1 MLSDLVSN
9 TNNSILNN
17 STNATIF
24 TKKALKS
31 TKTGLTALEKNFN
44 STNGMCKKHNTQLN
58 GKVEVIF
65 YFFSQSYFYD
75 FSL

>member
-1 MLSDLVSN
+1 MKSMLSNLVSS

-44 STNGMCKKHNTQLN
+44 STNGMSKKHNTQLN
-58 GKVEVIF
+58 GKIEVI
-65 YFFSQSYFYD
+65 YFF
-75 FSL
+75 FSELFL